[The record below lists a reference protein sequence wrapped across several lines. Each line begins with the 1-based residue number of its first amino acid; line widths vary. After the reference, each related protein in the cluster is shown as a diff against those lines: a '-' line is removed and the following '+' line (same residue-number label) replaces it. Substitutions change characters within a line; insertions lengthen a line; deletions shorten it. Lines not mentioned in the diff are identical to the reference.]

1 MAMWYVSNSGSDSNT
16 GNSQAQAYATIAKA
30 LTSAASGDTIAI
42 QTGTYTITTAM
53 AITQTSIEFQGYGTT
68 PGDYGTPPLIT
79 TSTNNVTL
87 FTTSGTGQNTYIW
100 DNLHMTSTA
109 GTPGNGILQLSNHDN
124 AGLWIVNNCL
134 MSGFFEAVNSDDG
147 GVDYTIGNFSATN
160 STFQNCTGSG
170 LDFYQ
175 SGATVFLY
183 ACTFYNNPI
192 HVYIQSSNVNLTAIR
207 CTFAY
212 ATGTYAVYNSS
223 GTATLTNCVFYN
235 NHSDGYTGQL
245 GSFALSGM
253 QNCVFYG
260 NPGTAVVGFSL
271 SPTNA
276 SRCNAFGNNGSNG
289 WAGSQGDVTLTADP
303 FVSGSTGNFALN
315 ATSGGGAAL
324 KAAGL
329 PANIDIGATQ
339 SSTGGGGGGNVVPV
353 VNVGMCGG
361 MRG

>member
-1 MAMWYVSNSGSDSNT
+1 
-16 GNSQAQAYATIAKA
+16 
-30 LTSAASGDTIAI
+30 
-42 QTGTYTITTAM
+42 
-53 AITQTSIEFQGYGTT
+53 
-68 PGDYGTPPLIT
+68 
-79 TSTNNVTL
+79 
-87 FTTSGTGQNTYIW
+87 
-100 DNLHMTSTA
+100 
-109 GTPGNGILQLSNHDN
+109 
-124 AGLWIVNNCL
+124 
-134 MSGFFEAVNSDDG
+134 
-147 GVDYTIGNFSATN
+147 
-160 STFQNCTGSG
+160 
-170 LDFYQ
+170 
-175 SGATVFLY
+175 
-183 ACTFYNNPI
+183 
-192 HVYIQSSNVNLTAIR
+192 
-207 CTFAY
+207 
-212 ATGTYAVYNSS
+212 
-223 GTATLTNCVFYN
+223 
-235 NHSDGYTGQL
+235 
-245 GSFALSGM
+245 M